1 MKSLLHLLRALS
13 PESVRALDKYMH
25 APYHVTHPGVL
36 ALYSYLKLHL
46 NEPDLK
52 MDQIRQVLF
61 GPEGGDQK
69 RLNHLSNYLLSAV
82 EHFLALEV
90 QALQKHEQHLATV
103 KALRQLKLNEASAGM
118 LRYARRRLEADTVRG
133 AEYFRADYLLQQE
146 AYYLFLQQG
155 RDKTSNVQDLA
166 SAQDIALVIEKLRTG
181 CILMSH
187 ETISK
192 QTYDKGLLNSVLT
205 FLDGHAYLQIPAVA
219 VYYHGYYALLGEQ
232 ADHHFQQLKTL
243 LQQHGSHFSAAET
256 HDLYLMAINYCIRRI
271 NLADERF
278 YREIFELYQSGL
290 EQGALLEDGTLSRWT
305 YNNVTMTGLRL
316 REYAWVKRFLYRYAD
331 YLSVDHREAAFHF
344 NLSRYFYDTGDYP
357 QAMQHLLRME
367 YDDVLQNLAAKLLLA
382 KIYFEQEAIGA
393 LENQLDSIQIYLR
406 RKKVLG
412 YHKNNYN
419 AILRYMR
426 KLLSVNFNDSES
438 LRSLRKMIQ
447 EEPVLTE
454 REWMLKQLPE
464 VRTN

>member
-1 MKSLLHLLRALS
+1 
-13 PESVRALDKYMH
+13 
-25 APYHVTHPGVL
+25 
-36 ALYSYLKLHL
+36 
-46 NEPDLK
+46 
-52 MDQIRQVLF
+52 
-61 GPEGGDQK
+61 
-69 RLNHLSNYLLSAV
+69 
-82 EHFLALEV
+82 
-90 QALQKHEQHLATV
+90 
-103 KALRQLKLNEASAGM
+103 
-118 LRYARRRLEADTVRG
+118 
-133 AEYFRADYLLQQE
+133 
-146 AYYLFLQQG
+146 
-155 RDKTSNVQDLA
+155 
-166 SAQDIALVIEKLRTG
+166 
-181 CILMSH
+181 
-187 ETISK
+187 
-192 QTYDKGLLNSVLT
+192 
-205 FLDGHAYLQIPAVA
+205 
-219 VYYHGYYALLGEQ
+219 LGEQ

-278 YREIFELYQSGL
+278 YRDIFELYQSGL
-290 EQGALLEDGTLSRWT
+290 EQGALLEDGSLSRWT

-331 YLSVDHREAAFHF
+331 YLSAEHRDAAFHF
-344 NLSRYFYDTGDYP
+344 NLSRYFYDTGDYT

-382 KIYFEQEAIGA
+382 KIYFEQDATAA

-426 KLLSVNFNDSES
+426 KLLSVNFNDAES

>member
-1 MKSLLHLLRALS
+1 MKKLVSMIAVGLMLAFGQ
-13 PESVRALDKYMH
+13 AH
-25 APYHVTHPGVL
+25 A
-36 ALYSYLKLHL
+36 
-46 NEPDLK
+46 
-52 MDQIRQVLF
+52 
-61 GPEGGDQK
+61 
-69 RLNHLSNYLLSAV
+69 
-82 EHFLALEV
+82 
-90 QALQKHEQHLATV
+90 
-103 KALRQLKLNEASAGM
+103 
-118 LRYARRRLEADTVRG
+118 AD
-133 AEYFRADYLLQQE
+133 D
-146 AYYLFLQQG
+146 
-155 RDKTSNVQDLA
+155 
-166 SAQDIALVIEKLRTG
+166 
-181 CILMSH
+181 
-187 ETISK
+187 
-192 QTYDKGLLNSVLT
+192 
-205 FLDGHAYLQIPAVA
+205 
-219 VYYHGYYALLGEQ
+219 
-232 ADHHFQQLKTL
+232 
-243 LQQHGSHFSAAET
+243 FSAAET